1 MPGKGKGEFN
11 MGFYK
16 VHSATILGLKVE
28 FVQVEADA
36 GNGLPMFHMVGYL
49 SSEVKEA
56 AERVRTAMRNAGY
69 IMPAKK
75 IVINQEGL
83 CGRTTIFSDAFR
95 EGRRGLDQIG
105 ITIETHNPIDLL
117 ILMLGT
123 NDCKTHFNA
132 SSKTI
137 AKGLIQVIEKAK
149 KYSSQPFE
157 LLIISPIHLGNGVGD
172 DDFDP
177 EFDLASEQVSR
188 QLAQEYRKVATHYHA
203 GFLDASKI
211 ALPSEIDREH
221 LDESGHAALA
231 DAIYKTI
238 TESGLLEKGM
248 AK

>member
-1 MPGKGKGEFN
+1 MEPDALMKKQDGPACFKRN
-11 MGFYK
+11 
-16 VHSATILGLKVE
+16 SATDI
-28 FVQVEADA
+28 A
-36 GNGLPMFHMVGYL
+36 L
-49 SSEVKEA
+49 SKKDCA
-56 AERVRTAMRNAGY
+56 AAQLFFRT
-69 IMPAKK
+69 
-75 IVINQEGL
+75 L
-83 CGRTTIFSDAFR
+83 
-95 EGRRGLDQIG
+95 LDQIG

-117 ILMLGT
+117 VLMLGT
-123 NDCKTHFNA
+123 NDCKTRFNA

-172 DDFDP
+172 DGFDP

-188 QLAQEYRKVATHYHA
+188 QLAQEYRKVATHYHV

-238 TESGLLEKGM
+238 TESGLLEKGVDSSFCHI
-248 AK
+248 A

>member
-1 MPGKGKGEFN
+1 MN
-11 MGFYK
+11 
-16 VHSATILGLKVE
+16 ILCFGDSNTYGYRPDGTGRFDEKTRWTCLLQKK
-28 FVQVEADA
+28 F
-36 GNGLPMFHMVGYL
+36 GNGHRII
-49 SSEVKEA
+49 E
-56 AERVRTAMRNAGY
+56 
-69 IMPAKK
+69 
-75 IVINQEGL
+75 EGL

-117 ILMLGT
+117 VLMLGT
-123 NDCKTHFNA
+123 NDCKTRFNA

-172 DDFDP
+172 DGFDP

-203 GFLDASKI
+203 GFLTLQKLLFQVKLTGSIWMDPVI
-211 ALPSEIDREH
+211 RH
-221 LDESGHAALA
+221 LQMLF
-231 DAIYKTI
+231 IKQ
-238 TESGLLEKGM
+238 LLKVDCLRKGWTLLSVILHDILS
-248 AK
+248 

>member
-1 MPGKGKGEFN
+1 MN
-11 MGFYK
+11 
-16 VHSATILGLKVE
+16 ILCFGDSNTYGYRPDGTGRFDEKTRWTCLLQKK
-28 FVQVEADA
+28 F
-36 GNGLPMFHMVGYL
+36 GNRHRII
-49 SSEVKEA
+49 E
-56 AERVRTAMRNAGY
+56 
-69 IMPAKK
+69 
-75 IVINQEGL
+75 EGL

-188 QLAQEYRKVATHYHA
+188 QLAQEYRKSCHSLSRR
-203 GFLDASKI
+203 FSRRFKKL
-211 ALPSEIDREH
+211 LFQSEIDREH

-248 AK
+248 DSSFCHIA